1 MEPIPTTASTRP
13 FTATTSRPEYRRNVV
28 IKTTI
33 VDRFENDSDEDGRL
47 QLSDITFQLDLT
59 NDDCRRIDDFLQ
71 TNGNVVQRI
80 LPSFIELLEI
90 FNLTRSRWP
99 FGPLST
105 TIMMFAGL
113 SAFQLFMKIRS
124 LYRFTL
130 RNLKTPSGTALIVGA
145 SVVYVIFSRT

>member
-1 MEPIPTTASTRP
+1 MEPISTTASTRP

-33 VDRFENDSDEDGRL
+33 VDRFEEDDDNRL
-47 QLSDITFQLDLT
+47 QLSDITFQLDLS

-105 TIMMFAGL
+105 TIMMLAGL

-130 RNLKTPSGTALIVGA
+130 RNLKTPLGTALVVGA
-145 SVVYVIFSRT
+145 SVVYVIFFRT